1 MPTSSPPPSRTE
13 KRAKVVVVGSVNV
26 DLVVRV
32 ATLPRPGETVLGGRF
47 ENLQGG
53 KGANQAVAAARAGGR
68 TTFVA
73 RVGDDSMGRAAIES
87 FRSEGIETDFI
98 GVTPHCPTGVA
109 LILVDAAGENSIAV
123 AGGANDRLSRDDIER
138 ARPAIE
144 AADVVVLQLEVPL
157 EAVAHAVAIAQA
169 AGTRVIL
176 NPAPARHLPASLLS
190 RIDVLTPNE
199 TEAGSLASH
208 APATRPLADDAETLA
223 STLLGLGP
231 RAVVLTLGPAGAL
244 VAVAENRQHVPAFP
258 VEPRDTVA
266 AGDVFNGCLAVMLA
280 EGVDLIAAV
289 RFAAAAAAI
298 SVTREGAQASAPHR
312 TEIDAFLATQ
322 PGT

>member
-1 MPTSSPPPSRTE
+1 MPQRPATVPPAGRI
-13 KRAKVVVVGSVNV
+13 VVVGSINV

-47 ENLQGG
+47 ASVPGG

-73 RVGDDSMGRAAIES
+73 RVGDDSMGHAAINA
-87 FRSEGIETDFI
+87 FRAEGIETDFI
-98 GVTPHCPTGVA
+98 TITPHGPTGVA
-109 LILVDAAGENSIAV
+109 LILVDASGENSIAV
-123 AGGANDRLSRDDIER
+123 AGGANDRLCTDDIER

-144 AADVVVLQLEVPL
+144 AADVILLQLEVPL
-157 EAVAHAVAIAQA
+157 EAVAHAVTIARA

-176 NPAPARHLPASLLS
+176 NPAPARPLPAAILA
-190 RIDVLTPNE
+190 RVDILTPNE
-199 TEAGSLASH
+199 TEAESLASQG
-208 APATRPLADDAETLA
+208 PALSAAEADALAG
-223 STLLGLGP
+223 TLLGLGP
-231 RAVVLTLGPAGAL
+231 RAVVVTRGAAGAL
-244 VAVAENRQHVPAFP
+244 VATAEDRTHVAAFP

-280 EGVDLIAAV
+280 EGLDLVAAT

-298 SVTREGAQASAPHR
+298 SVTREGAQTSAPR
-312 TEIDAFLATQ
+312 RGEIEAFLAGV
-322 PGT
+322 PGA

>member
-1 MPTSSPPPSRTE
+1 VDPTTATPSGRI
-13 KRAKVVVVGSVNV
+13 VVVGSINI

-47 ENLQGG
+47 ASVHGG

-73 RVGDDSMGRAAIES
+73 RVGDDSMGHAAIEA
-87 FRSEGIETDFI
+87 FRAEGIETDFI
-98 GVTPHCPTGVA
+98 SVTPHCPTGVA

-123 AGGANDRLSRDDIER
+123 AGGANDRLSAADVEL

-144 AADVVVLQLEVPL
+144 AADIVVLQLEVPL

-176 NPAPARHLPASLLS
+176 NPAPARPLPATLLAH
-190 RIDVLTPNE
+190 IDVLTPNE
-199 TEAGSLASH
+199 TEGVSLASH
-208 APATRPLADDAETLA
+208 AAATMPPEGDAEMLA
-223 STLLGLGP
+223 GAILGLGP
-231 RAVVLTLGPAGAL
+231 RAAILTLGADGAI
-244 VAVAENRQHVPAFP
+244 VATGQAITKVPAFP

-280 EGVDLIAAV
+280 EGRDLVAAT
-289 RFAAAAAAI
+289 RFATAAAAI
-298 SVTREGAQASAPHR
+298 SVTRDGAQASAPLR
-312 TEIDAFLATQ
+312 SEIDAFLASRQ
-322 PGT
+322 GA

>member
-1 MPTSSPPPSRTE
+1 MPTSPPLQQ
-13 KRAKVVVVGSVNV
+13 RARVVVVGSINV

-32 ATLPRPGETVLGGRF
+32 ATLPRPGETVVGGRF
-47 ENLQGG
+47 ASVHGG

-73 RVGDDSMGRAAIES
+73 RVGDDSMGRAAIEA
-87 FRSEGIETDFI
+87 FRAEGIETDFI

-109 LILVDAAGENSIAV
+109 LILVDGAGENSIAV
-123 AGGANDRLSRDDIER
+123 AGGANDRLSSDDIER

-157 EAVAHAVAIAQA
+157 EAVAHAVAIATA

-176 NPAPARHLPASLLS
+176 NPAPARHLPATLLAH
-190 RIDVLTPNE
+190 IDVLTPNE

-208 APATRPLADDAETLA
+208 APTTMPLADDAETLA
-223 STLLGLGP
+223 SSLLGLGP
-231 RAVVLTLGPAGAL
+231 RTVVLTLGPAGAL
-244 VAVAENRQHVPAFP
+244 VATGQALTRVPAFP

-266 AGDVFNGCLAVMLA
+266 AGDVFNGCLAVMMA
-280 EGVDLIAAV
+280 EGLDLVAAT

-312 TEIDAFLATQ
+312 TEIDAFLASQ
-322 PGT
+322 PGA

>member
-1 MPTSSPPPSRTE
+1 MPQRPATVPPAGRI
-13 KRAKVVVVGSVNV
+13 VVVGSINV

-47 ENLQGG
+47 ASVPGG

-73 RVGDDSMGRAAIES
+73 RVGDDSMGHAAINA
-87 FRSEGIETDFI
+87 FRAEGIETDFI
-98 GVTPHCPTGVA
+98 TITPHGPTGVA
-109 LILVDAAGENSIAV
+109 LILVDASGENSIAV
-123 AGGANDRLSRDDIER
+123 AGGANDRLCTDDIER

-144 AADVVVLQLEVPL
+144 AADVILLQLEVPL
-157 EAVAHAVAIAQA
+157 EAVAHAVTIAKA

-176 NPAPARHLPASLLS
+176 NPAPARPLTAALLA
-190 RIDVLTPNE
+190 RVDILTPNE
-199 TEAGSLASH
+199 TEAESLASQG
-208 APATRPLADDAETLA
+208 PALSAAEADALAG
-223 STLLGLGP
+223 TLLGLGP
-231 RAVVLTLGPAGAL
+231 RAVVVTRGAAGAL
-244 VAVAENRQHVPAFP
+244 VATAEDRTHVAAFP

-280 EGVDLIAAV
+280 EGLDLVAAT

-298 SVTREGAQASAPHR
+298 SVTREGAQTSAPHR
-312 TEIDAFLATQ
+312 GEIAAFLAARS
-322 PGT
+322 GV